1 MTTKDKAQDEL
12 TLRDYFAAKAL
23 QGMLADPEWGAS
35 PERLAADSYEM
46 ADAMLAEREKKTPA
60 PAPELWVFTFDNG
73 VTEWTQNP
81 EQAEQIKRHLRESET
96 VTEYVKIKG
105 T

>member
-1 MTTKDKAQDEL
+1 
-12 TLRDYFAAKAL
+12 
-23 QGMLADPEWGAS
+23 
-35 PERLAADSYEM
+35 
-46 ADAMLAEREKKTPA
+46 MLAEREKKTPA